1 MEIARQRLMPQ
12 IALVC
17 ALGALAAARPAL
29 AQEKPPAD
37 DSHAAAQDAHR
48 HGLELFDRGHYAEAL
63 AEFKRAYGLAPS
75 FRILYNMGLSDV
87 ALGDAAGAVEAFSSY
102 LREGG
107 ERIPADRRA
116 TVEGEIARLSKQL
129 GWLTIEA
136 DEAGAEVMLDGVL
149 LGHAPVSRQ
158 LRLTAGRHTVAVR
171 SADGTL
177 KTQSVTLV
185 MGEEQR
191 LHFQARSAVT
201 TSSAAPAV
209 AATSTSDAARPAAPR
224 RQVPWVAWGVTGAL
238 GASAAVTGLLA
249 LGAHSDE
256 REVQARQGVTGED
269 LHAARSKVEN
279 FALAT
284 DILLAGTAV
293 AAGVSLYFTLRP
305 SASSETRTAL
315 VVGPGSIGLR
325 RSF

>member
-1 MEIARQRLMPQ
+1 MLASL
-12 IALVC
+12 LGV
-17 ALGALAAARPAL
+17 LGATRPAL
-29 AQEKPPAD
+29 AQDEPVAGD
-37 DSHAAAQDAHR
+37 GHATAQDAHR

-87 ALGDAAGAVEAFSSY
+87 ALGDAAGAVEAFSGY
-102 LREGG
+102 LREGA

-136 DEAGAEVMLDGVL
+136 DEPGAEVTVDGTL
-149 LGHAPVSRQ
+149 LGQAPVSRQ

-185 MGEEQR
+185 MGQEQH
-191 LHFQARSAVT
+191 LHFQARSAT
-201 TSSAAPAV
+201 TVSGPTPMSSSAS
-209 AATSTSDAARPAAPR
+209 TSTPSNASPVAGAH

-238 GASAAVTGLLA
+238 GASAAITGLLA
-249 LGAHSDE
+249 VGAHSDE
-256 REVQARQGVTGED
+256 RELQTRRGVTSED
-269 LHAARSKVEN
+269 LRAARSKVEN
-279 FALAT
+279 FALAS

-305 SASSETRTAL
+305 SPASEARTAL
-315 VVGPGSIGLR
+315 VVGPSSVSVRGC
-325 RSF
+325 F